1 MTPRGIATVAVVSAC
16 LLPLAGCGKKAVPEK
31 TVESEVAKQL
41 AEDVNQ
47 ATPAVKCPGDL
58 TAKVG
63 TKMICTLTPQDSTTT
78 YPVTVT
84 VTSVANGVAHFS
96 AEVGNANP
104 G

>member
-1 MTPRGIATVAVVSAC
+1 MKTRGLVTVAVFSAC

-41 AEDVNQ
+41 AAEASQ
-47 ATPAVKCPGDL
+47 PTPDVKCPGDL

-63 TKMICTLTPQDSTTT
+63 TKMTCTLTPQDSTTT

-84 VTSVANGVAHFS
+84 VTSVADGVAHFS
-96 AEVGNANP
+96 AEVGKANP